1 MTNDKSSK
9 GDGEIRH
16 LALYRKYRPSEF
28 KDVLGQDLA
37 IQVLKSSIDQDKI
50 FHAYIFHGDRGTGKT
65 TVARIF
71 AREIGCSLDDI
82 YELDAASNNSVDD
95 IRLIT
100 EASQASTFGS
110 RYKVYI
116 LDEAHMLSKAA
127 FNALLKT
134 LEEPPSHVIF
144 ILATTD
150 KHQIPNTIISRCQE
164 IDFISPDVKTLVKLI
179 NSVSKKEEIK
189 IEEEAKKKIAEE
201 GRGSFRDTLGVLEK
215 ILNTLNK
222 KEISLKEVL
231 SLIGTVED
239 DEIYKILESLGEQ
252 NTFKLL
258 SSLNNLK
265 LETGQIVDR
274 LYLEIIKMFEMALYM
289 RYLKLEEAK
298 QIFGMSAGEKV
309 LKKMKEL
316 SDKFPETI
324 SSKNL
329 FKLLELE
336 KEMLQN
342 SNLKK
347 SILNTGLLN
356 ILLKE

>member
-1 MTNDKSSK
+1 
-9 GDGEIRH
+9 
-16 LALYRKYRPSEF
+16 
-28 KDVLGQDLA
+28 
-37 IQVLKSSIDQDKI
+37 
-50 FHAYIFHGDRGTGKT
+50 
-65 TVARIF
+65 
-71 AREIGCSLDDI
+71 
-82 YELDAASNNSVDD
+82 
-95 IRLIT
+95 
-100 EASQASTFGS
+100 
-110 RYKVYI
+110 
-116 LDEAHMLSKAA
+116 MLSKAA